1 MVGISVQKLT
11 RENTVKVTV
20 AEVQEIRRLAA
31 RKDILNILA
40 ASLAPSIYGHD
51 LVKRGLV
58 LQMFGGMEKNL
69 ANGTHLRG
77 DINCLLVG
85 GGWGNVWGALIC
97 GTGGLEGACVLFE
110 IVPRSCDPF
119 QPTASPP

>member
-77 DINCLLVG
+77 
-85 GGWGNVWGALIC
+85 A
-97 GTGGLEGACVLFE
+97 
-110 IVPRSCDPF
+110 
-119 QPTASPP
+119 